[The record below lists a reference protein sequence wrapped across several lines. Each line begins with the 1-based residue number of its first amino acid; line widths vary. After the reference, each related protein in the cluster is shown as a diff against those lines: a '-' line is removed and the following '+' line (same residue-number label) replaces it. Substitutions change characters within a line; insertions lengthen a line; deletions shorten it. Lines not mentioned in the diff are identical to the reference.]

1 MSGCPNQDIGRLI
14 AAIASLGDLGSTAAE
29 VERAL
34 ETNFALANRWGCI
47 LLLDEADVFLSRRD
61 PKDFKRNGLVA
72 GPRTPESYPLV
83 GLKLIIP
90 LVFLRVLEYYAGILF
105 LTTNRIGDFDE
116 AFASRIHISLYY
128 PPLDEDSTV
137 KVFKLNLQLIE
148 ERMDEK
154 GRELTIDTPRILS
167 YARKYWRAHEKAR
180 WNGRQIRNA
189 CHTALALAEF
199 EAQGGS
205 HRAVQNP
212 NATVA
217 LGVGHISDVAD
228 SYLEFT
234 NYLRELY
241 GTDDSNRAK
250 ESGIRALDRK
260 HESDYHGA
268 RPNPLMEYAS
278 RRAATRRE
286 RFPQEQ
292 SRRAT
297 DHRVRTREP
306 QYSGNQPRSGRRRH
320 EPPADVMESEHNY
333 SDHEYQDD
341 GPSPQASRVLHA
353 GRLRDPLDDEND
365 RAPRR
370 HPRQG
375 REYSSSRQDLDLEDY
390 EEERRSDVTY
400 ESPSEHLTSPSSSR
414 AGRHQ
419 PSDLRSR
426 RSNDGRS
433 WQ

>member
-1 MSGCPNQDIGRLI
+1 M
-14 AAIASLGDLGSTAAE
+14 
-29 VERAL
+29 
-34 ETNFALANRWGCI
+34 ETNFSLANRWGCI

-72 GPRTPESYPLV
+72 GLRNPISYPLIR
-83 GLKLIIP
+83 LKLTIL

-128 PPLDEDSTV
+128 PPLDEKSTQ
-137 KVFKLNLQLIE
+137 KVFELNLQLIK

-154 GRELTIDTPRILS
+154 GRELTVDTTRILS

-212 NATVA
+212 NAIVT
-217 LGVGHISDVAD
+217 LGAGHIEDVAE

-241 GTDDSNRAK
+241 GTDDNNRAK

-260 HESDYHGA
+260 YESDYQGTH
-268 RPNPLMEYAS
+268 PNPLRELAS
-278 RRAATRRE
+278 RRAAARRDH
-286 RFPQEQ
+286 FPQEEN
-292 SRRAT
+292 RRT
-297 DHRVRTREP
+297 NDRRTRTRDS
-306 QYSGNQPRSGRRRH
+306 QYSGDQLQTGRWRH
-320 EPPADVMESEHNY
+320 DPPVDAMQSEHNY
-333 SDHEYQDD
+333 SDHENQDD
-341 GPSPQASRVLHA
+341 GPYPQASRVLHA
-353 GRLRDPLDDEND
+353 GRLRDPLDHEID

-370 HPRQG
+370 QSRQG
-375 REYSSSRQDLDLEDY
+375 HNYSSSRQDPDVEYY
-390 EEERRSDVTY
+390 EEERRSDVAY
-400 ESPSEHLTSPSSSR
+400 ESPSENSTSLSSSR

-426 RSNDGRS
+426 RSNDGRC
-433 WQ
+433 